1 MFHVEHTS
9 FYDDISTIY
18 CQSYYTNPKLIHQ
31 NKKHRVSRETR
42 CLYYVYKSYQHMPVV
57 FPDLIRDLLCID
69 CKNLKFHSTR
79 SGAKAVECG
88 SRVLEVER
96 LGVVVVG
103 GVHRLELGVVLQHVD
118 LRFAAGPIRYRP
130 CSWHRFRPC
139 RSSGSAW
146 SSPSTCRSGCR
157 VCPRKCW
164 RYRTGEHAA
173 GHRLPLPKSRR
184 HIP

>member
-118 LRFAAGPIRYRP
+118 LRFAAVVADE
-130 CSWHRFRPC
+130 CSGDADPF
-139 RSSGSAW
+139 
-146 SSPSTCRSGCR
+146 
-157 VCPRKCW
+157 V
-164 RYRTGEHAA
+164 TGLVH
-173 GHRLPLPKSRR
+173 GTDFDQSRR